1 MNQGN
6 TYSFNT
12 ATDIVNNVPDVTKKS
27 PGKIIRL
34 IKKVVAPDTTAS
46 WVIVIVCI
54 LLLLGGMGTGIYFLA
69 RYIKNKK
76 NDTEEKSP
84 SRPPPPPSSIPQA
97 VTPPIIPAPIK
108 PISTPA
114 PIGPIL
120 APPILPSVAPMNVQN
135 TPMFSTP
142 VTPRPVKP
150 TSVTTPRPVKPTP
163 VTTPHPVKPT
173 LVTTP
178 RPAPKTNVKK
188 PKKTK
193 KTKKIKTTTS
203 SSDGWKSAYAT
214 YYNSYPECCKE
225 SPSYKASAN
234 KSECS
239 DYSGCK
245 YMGQFS
251 GISGKLSYEEV
262 QKKNIVSFY
271 DAANQKSGDCAKQNK
286 ECKWWNTNVKGKKI
300 IVKNPTTGQEMTVEP
315 LDTCN
320 DADTD
325 NKDCTKN
332 AGQGGGTLIDFEIF
346 TAKRFWGG
354 KAKNGKIQWKFV

>member
-1 MNQGN
+1 MITFVFFFHASSRRKMNQGN

-12 ATDIVNNVPDVTKKS
+12 ATDIVNNVPAVTKKS

-54 LLLLGGMGTGIYFLA
+54 LLLLGGIGTGIYFLA

-84 SRPPPPPSSIPQA
+84 SRPPPPPPSSIPQA

-114 PIGPIL
+114 PIGSIL

-135 TPMFSTP
+135 TPVKPTSVTARP
-142 VTPRPVKP
+142 VVKP
-150 TSVTTPRPVKPTP
+150 TSVTTSRPVK
-163 VTTPHPVKPT
+163 KP
-173 LVTTP
+173 
-178 RPAPKTNVKK
+178 KK

-225 SPSYKASAN
+225 SPSYKASAS

-262 QKKNIVSFY
+262 KKRNIVSFY

-286 ECKWWNTNVKGKKI
+286 ECKWWKTNIKGKKI
-300 IVKNPTTGQEMTVEP
+300 IIKNPTTGQEMTVEP

-332 AGQGGGTLIDFEIF
+332 AGQGGGTLIDIEIF

-354 KAKNGKIQWKFV
+354 KAKNGKIQWKFA